1 MNKKIDIGFQIGL
14 NEEVKQNLLN
24 LVIEQIK
31 EDIRDNYFEALEE
44 ILISIPNEKLLGYL
58 PEELSN
64 QITQKFLN

>member
-1 MNKKIDIGFQIGL
+1 MNNKIDIGFQIAI
-14 NEEVKQNLLN
+14 NKQVKQNLLN

-31 EDIRDNYFEALEE
+31 EDIRDNYLEALEE
-44 ILISIPNEKLLGYL
+44 ILVSIPNETLLAYL

>member
-64 QITQKFLN
+64 QITKNF

>member
-31 EDIRDNYFEALEE
+31 EDIRDDYFEALDE
-44 ILISIPNEKLLGYL
+44 ILINIPNEILLGYL

>member
-31 EDIRDNYFEALEE
+31 VDIRDNYFEALEE
-44 ILISIPNEKLLGYL
+44 ILINIPNEILLGYL

>member
-14 NEEVKQNLLN
+14 NKEVKQNLLN

-31 EDIRDNYFEALEE
+31 VDIRDNYLEALEE
-44 ILISIPNEKLLGYL
+44 ILINIPNENLLAYL

>member
-31 EDIRDNYFEALEE
+31 VDIRDNYFEALEE
-44 ILISIPNEKLLGYL
+44 ILINIPNENLLGYL
-58 PEELSN
+58 PEEVSN

>member
-31 EDIRDNYFEALEE
+31 EDIRDDYFEALEE
-44 ILISIPNEKLLGYL
+44 ILINIPNEILLGYL